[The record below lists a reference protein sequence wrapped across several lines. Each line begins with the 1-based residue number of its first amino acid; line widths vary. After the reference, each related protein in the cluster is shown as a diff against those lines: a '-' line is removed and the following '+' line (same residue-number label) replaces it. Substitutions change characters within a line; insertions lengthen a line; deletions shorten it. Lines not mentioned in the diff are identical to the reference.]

1 MASNRG
7 LSHKQK
13 AELWR
18 RWKAGECTA
27 DIARGLEVPGY
38 RVSHVL
44 CASGGIAP
52 AVRRRAS
59 SALRAHERE
68 EISRGIAARR
78 SARCIAAQLGRAA
91 STITREINR
100 NGGRAAYRASPAEV
114 GSRSNS
120 QRTPACGCPTKRY
133 IGRCLCKPVAL

>member
-13 AELWR
+13 SELWR

-27 DIARGLEVPGY
+27 DIARGVEVPGY
-38 RVSHVL
+38 RASHVL
-44 CASGGIAP
+44 CATGGIAP
-52 AVRRRAS
+52 PVRRRAS

-91 STITREINR
+91 STITREINQI
-100 NGGRAAYRASPAEV
+100 GRAHA
-114 GSRSNS
+114 
-120 QRTPACGCPTKRY
+120 
-133 IGRCLCKPVAL
+133 

>member
-27 DIARGLEVPGY
+27 DIARALEVPGN
-38 RVSHVL
+38 RVSNVL

-52 AVRRRAS
+52 AVRRRAP

-91 STITREINR
+91 SSITREINH
-100 NGGRAAYRASPAEV
+100 NAGRAASRARDASP
-114 GSRSNS
+114 
-120 QRTPACGCPTKRY
+120 C
-133 IGRCLCKPVAL
+133 ALRG